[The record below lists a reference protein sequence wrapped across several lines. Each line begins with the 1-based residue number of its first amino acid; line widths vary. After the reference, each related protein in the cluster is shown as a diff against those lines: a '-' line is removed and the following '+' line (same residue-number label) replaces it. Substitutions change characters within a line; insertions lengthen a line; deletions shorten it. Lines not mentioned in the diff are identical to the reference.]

1 MKYNHTHRLLS
12 QIFFFP
18 QRDKVWLH
26 KEDRLRGDLCF
37 ENDKQLIM
45 DTMPL
50 ALALSTHIILSVCIL
65 YRMRS

>member
-1 MKYNHTHRLLS
+1 MKYDHTHCLLS

-37 ENDKQLIM
+37 ENDKQLIT

-50 ALALSTHIILSVCIL
+50 ALALSAHIILSVSIL
-65 YRMRS
+65 YRTRS